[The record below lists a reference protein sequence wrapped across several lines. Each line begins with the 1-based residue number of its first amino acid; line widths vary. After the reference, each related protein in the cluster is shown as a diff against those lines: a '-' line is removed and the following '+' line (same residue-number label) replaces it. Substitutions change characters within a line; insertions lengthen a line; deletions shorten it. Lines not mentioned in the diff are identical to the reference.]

1 MDEPQL
7 TVNALYK
14 GRLAALENA
23 YHLATDASVLME
35 RQRFSSSFFL
45 ANIATE
51 ELGKYALT
59 VSTAVDAAK
68 ASVDWKRFW
77 KNFRSHKGKTQ
88 SLLALEDLHNVL
100 IGTSSSLFNG
110 QENKKYALLQEEVKM
125 RALYADFHGARFS
138 TPNQVIT
145 HEVCG
150 LANELLA
157 QRLEMVISFEE
168 KIASKLTASQ
178 LRMLTVEHYLKP

>member
-7 TVNALYK
+7 TVEALYK

-23 YHLATDASVLME
+23 YHLAADASMLM
-35 RQRFSSSFFL
+35 QNKRFPSSFFL

-68 ASVDWKRFW
+68 KSVDWKRFW

-88 SLLALEDLHNVL
+88 SLLALEDLYNVL
-100 IGTSSSLFNG
+100 IGTSSSLFDRE
-110 QENKKYALLQEEVKM
+110 ENKKYAVAQEEVKM
-125 RALYADFHGARFS
+125 TALYADFDGARCRS
-138 TPNQVIT
+138 VLPKVVQRDV
-145 HEVCG
+145 
-150 LANELLA
+150 A
-157 QRLEMVISFEE
+157 QFVGFGR
-168 KIASKLTASQ
+168 
-178 LRMLTVEHYLKP
+178 